1 MRFLYNWILYFMI
14 IAQISDLHLRTDG
27 RPLKGKVDSV
37 AALEAA
43 TRHLNALSPRPDLV
57 LVTGDL
63 VNKALAQD
71 YAGLRRMLDQLA
83 MPYYVIPGNHDDRA
97 MMHETFFDLG
107 YLPDDDSFLHYTLE
121 DHPLRLVGLDTKH
134 DDGDGG
140 EYCARRLAWLDATL
154 SERPDRPTFIF
165 MHHPPFATGIGF
177 MDKPA
182 FIGADDL
189 QAVIAR
195 HSQVKHIVSGHMH
208 RDITVAWGGTV
219 VSVAPSVVF
228 QMAMDFNDGAKSGF
242 VLEPSACP
250 MFLWREDQG
259 VIAHR
264 SIIGDYGPKHP
275 FVVDP
280 L

>member
-1 MRFLYNWILYFMI
+1 MI

-27 RPLKGKVDSV
+27 QLLKGKIDSV
-37 AALEAA
+37 AALDSAIL
-43 TRHLNALSPRPDLV
+43 HLNSLPVRPDMA

-71 YAGLRRMLDQLA
+71 YAGLRRNLDRLE
-83 MPYYVIPGNHDDRA
+83 MPHYVIPGNHDDRT
-97 MMHETFFDLG
+97 MMRETFADLD
-107 YLPDDDSFLHYTLE
+107 YLPQTGNFLHYTIE
-121 DHPLRLVGLDTKH
+121 DYPLRLIGLDTKR
-134 DDGDGG
+134 DDSDGG
-140 EYCARRLAWLDATL
+140 EFCAERLAWLDKTL
-154 SERPDRPTFIF
+154 SEQPDRPTFIF

-177 MDKPA
+177 MDDPV

-189 QAVIAR
+189 KAVISR
-195 HSQVKHIVSGHMH
+195 HSQIQHIICGHMH
-208 RDITVAWGGTV
+208 RDITVGWGGTV
-219 VSVAPSVVF
+219 VTVSPSIVF

-242 VLEPSACP
+242 VLEPAACP
-250 MFLWREDQG
+250 VFLWRPEQG

-264 SIIGDYGPKHP
+264 SVIGDYGPKHP